1 MIVRFSSKAQA
12 DIQSI
17 YDFIARDNPASAGR
31 VVTAIEQA
39 TRRFANFPLSG
50 RKGAVETTREL
61 VIPRLPYIVVYR
73 LADDHVE
80 IVAVFHAAQDFPR
93 G

>member
-1 MIVRFSSKAQA
+1 MILRFSIEAQA

-17 YDFIARDNPASAGR
+17 FDFIARDNPASAGR
-31 VVTAIEQA
+31 VVTTIEQA
-39 TRRFANFPLSG
+39 TQRLANFPLSG
-50 RKGAVETTREL
+50 RRGAVETTREL

-73 LADDHVE
+73 LADDRVE
-80 IVAVFHAAQDFPR
+80 IIAVFHAARDFPR